1 MCNLKCNK
9 NKQAEDLNRNNFWC
23 SHWCYNNY
31 TIFRFL
37 YIIIVRC
44 NIGLG
49 NDTSLREKHHRQDLL
64 ESLQNSLHNLSL
76 NIFCET

>member
-9 NKQAEDLNRNNFWC
+9 NKQAEVLIERIFDVAND
-23 SHWCYNNY
+23 CYNNY